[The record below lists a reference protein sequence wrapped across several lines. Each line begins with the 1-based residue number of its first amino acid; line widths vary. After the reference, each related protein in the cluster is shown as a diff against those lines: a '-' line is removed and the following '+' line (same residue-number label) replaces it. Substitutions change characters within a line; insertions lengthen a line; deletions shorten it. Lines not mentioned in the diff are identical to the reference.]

1 MQRVS
6 IGYQGKPLRRNLRC
20 WFNSD
25 RRIVQGDL
33 REDGSCCEDL
43 DGGSLKKFSSR
54 QTKLRI
60 SKASSRFPT
69 EKTFVL
75 ETTALLCNA
84 VSIRDLLM
92 GSPEAILNCC

>member
-69 EKTFVL
+69 ERPSFWKRRLFYVTLFQYG
-75 ETTALLCNA
+75 T
-84 VSIRDLLM
+84 S
-92 GSPEAILNCC
+92 